1 MEPNPGTPV
10 TLPEFDS
17 ANDASF
23 IDASDARYAKATPEE
38 RIVLLEH
45 PEKHVGVFKRF
56 VRRHGPYNYT
66 EYRLGSDATSP
77 LLCVVPTHGGS
88 LHYDGEWGTERLV
101 ACWDASGHAKWYVG
115 PRKMEAL
122 TREACVDGLLKVYDG
137 TMGSEHLISQRWP
150 SGEIRLFD
158 GPKDRE
164 HLIKI
169 ECRDGTKITFRG
181 EQGEEAMLT
190 RTCPEGSTCDYAGPA
205 GEERKTAFT
214 NSLGTERWD
223 FAGPKNKERM
233 VRHVVW
239 TSGDDD
245 KFYDATDTLYDGPR
259 HKERKLFVLYNRSDE
274 ASRLH
279 PPEIRYYKGSRG
291 HERLVGIG
299 IVKPSAWCNYAGRT
313 PSGIEKIAVEDL
325 IERQN
330 FEGDKGKERLVSVE
344 SEWIGD
350 TLNQAFDIGNRVRH
364 YAGDKGKERLIRICG
379 AEYTEHFRG
388 EAGKEKLF
396 KTVFPNGNVT
406 FPRGEGAPDAKAA
419 TGGSTKKK
427 KNKKQQPKPKPK
439 PVPAQETDAEAAR
452 RAAVRRRWRSAA
464 WRAVRLER
472 ALAEATRANEEAG
485 AQRRAVREQ
494 CDAAK
499 AARPER
505 AYTAQ
510 GPSHREGAPTW
521 VAGEAPDARDEAKR
535 AAEKDASRAAA
546 AEAKAARRAAIARGL
561 REYLEKARLLR
572 VAEAIGGS

>member
-1 MEPNPGTPV
+1 MEQHAGTPV
-10 TLPEFDS
+10 VLPELGP

-23 IDASDARYAKATPEE
+23 VNANDARYAKATPEE
-38 RIVLLEH
+38 RIVLLQH

-56 VRRHGPYNYT
+56 VRRHGPYDYT
-66 EYRLGSDATSP
+66 EYRLGSDATSR

-122 TREACVDGLLKVYDG
+122 TREVCVDGLLRVYEG
-137 TMGSEHLISQRWP
+137 AMGSEHLISQKWP
-150 SGEIRLFD
+150 SGEIRLYD
-158 GPKDRE
+158 GPKDHE
-164 HLIKI
+164 CLIQI
-169 ECRDGTKITFRG
+169 ECRDGTKFFFTGDKG
-181 EQGEEAMLT
+181 EESLYRQTDPDGTNTDFVGRKGEEAM
-190 RTCPEGSTCDYAGPA
+190 RSVS
-205 GEERKTAFT
+205 
-214 NSLGTERWD
+214 NHSGTERTAY
-223 FAGPKNKERM
+223 AGPKNKERM
-233 VRHVVW
+233 VRHLEW
-239 TSGDDD
+239 RSDADGN
-245 KFYDATDTLYDGPR
+245 FYDAIETIYDGPR
-259 HKERKLFVLYNRSDE
+259 HKERVLFVLHNWSDD
-274 ASRLH
+274 AGPDR
-279 PPEIRYYKGSRG
+279 PPQVEYYRGNRG

-299 IVKPSAWCNYAGRT
+299 VVKPSAWCNFKSGT
-313 PSGIEKIAVEDL
+313 PNSIDKIAEEDL
-325 IERQN
+325 IERRS

-350 TLNQAFDIGNRVRH
+350 TGFNLIGHRVRH
-364 YAGDKGKERLIRICG
+364 YVGDQGYERLIRIVG
-379 AEYTEHFRG
+379 AQYTEHYRG
-388 EAGKEKLF
+388 EAGEEILY
-396 KTVFPNGNVT
+396 KTVHMNGKVT
-406 FPRGEGAPDAKAA
+406 MHGNDGAPDAKAA

-427 KNKKQQPKPKPK
+427 NKKQQKPKPKPK

-472 ALAEATRANEEAG
+472 ALAEATRANEEAS
-485 AQRRAVREQ
+485 AQQRAVREQ

-505 AYTAQ
+505 AYTTQ
-510 GPSHREGAPTW
+510 GPSHREGAVAW

-561 REYLEKARLLR
+561 QEYLEKARLLR

>member
-1 MEPNPGTPV
+1 MEPNPRTPV
-10 TLPEFDS
+10 TLPELDP
-17 ANDASF
+17 ANDANF
-23 IDASDARYAKATPEE
+23 IDTSDARYAKATPEE

-158 GPKDRE
+158 GPKDHE
-164 HLIKI
+164 CLIQI
-169 ECRDGTKITFRG
+169 ECRDGTKFFFTGDKGVERLYRQTDPDGTNTDFSGRK
-181 EQGEEAMLT
+181 GEEAM
-190 RTCPEGSTCDYAGPA
+190 RSIS
-205 GEERKTAFT
+205 
-214 NSLGTERWD
+214 NHSGTERTGY
-223 FAGPKNKERM
+223 AGPKNKERM
-233 VRHVVW
+233 VRHLEW
-239 TSGDDD
+239 RSDADGN
-245 KFYDATDTLYDGPR
+245 FYDALETIYDGPR
-259 HKERKLFVLYNRSDE
+259 HKERVLFVLHNWSDD
-274 ASRLH
+274 AGQDR
-279 PPEIRYYKGSRG
+279 PPQVEYYRGNRG

-299 IVKPSAWCNYAGRT
+299 VVKPSARRNFKSGT
-313 PSGIEKIAVEDL
+313 PNSIDKIAVDDL
-325 IERQN
+325 IERRS

-350 TLNQAFDIGNRVRH
+350 TLNQAFNIGNRVRH
-364 YAGDKGKERLIRICG
+364 YVGDQGYERLIRIVG
-379 AEYTEHFRG
+379 AQYTEHYRG
-388 EAGKEKLF
+388 EAGEELLY
-396 KTVFPNGNVT
+396 KTVHMNGKVT
-406 FPRGEGAPDAKAA
+406 MHGNDGAPDAKAA
-419 TGGSTKKK
+419 TGRSTKK
-427 KNKKQQPKPKPK
+427 KNKKQQKPKPKPK
-439 PVPAQETDAEAAR
+439 PVPAEETDAEAAR

-472 ALAEATRANEEAG
+472 ALAEATRANEEAS

-510 GPSHREGAPTW
+510 GPSHREGAVAW

-535 AAEKDASRAAA
+535 AAEKDASRAAV